1 MRIQRWVGPK
11 NFLNN
16 TISDLRRSYA
26 RNDHDNRTH
35 LVRFESATSN
45 RLKAQVEPLSK
56 KFYKVKEAYNRT
68 NNRWSKP
75 PEPVPTTMERSSL
88 GMDDFRLG
96 VHPHTRLR
104 GAEAD

>member
-1 MRIQRWVGPK
+1 MRIQRRVGPK

-26 RNDHDNRTH
+26 RNDHENRTH

-96 VHPHTRLR
+96 VHPHTRLH